1 MGHYLGLVGLPG
13 LMPGENLGSETA
25 TPLAEYLDTATS
37 VLARGN
43 VRGNRQM
50 TALGALFECPRR
62 MNSCRAKKPPQI
74 SAMPVH
80 KDLNEELE
88 PVREALK
95 AMGKADALKLDD
107 EGGYE
112 KEAAAG
118 GEASK
123 ATAVAHVVYRAAEI
137 AIHILCIWFI
147 LRILCIAV
155 LAISA
160 RWCIQWMGRASEL
173 PASIPPATRRGAFAK
188 RLARRRASR
197 AAKRAGAG

>member
-1 MGHYLGLVGLPG
+1 
-13 LMPGENLGSETA
+13 MPGENLGSETA
-25 TPLAEYLDTATS
+25 TPLAEYLDTS

-95 AMGKADALKLDD
+95 AMGKADALKLNDKEED
-107 EGGYE
+107 ET
-112 KEAAAG
+112 KAAAG
-118 GEASK
+118 GEASR
-123 ATAVAHVVYRAAEI
+123 APAVDYRAAADI
-137 AIHILCIWFI
+137 DILRIWFI
-147 LRILCIAV
+147 LCFLCFLCFAV

-160 RWCIQWMGRASEL
+160 RWGTQWMGRASASEL
-173 PASIPPATRRGAFAK
+173 LASIPPATRRGAFA
-188 RLARRRASR
+188 
-197 AAKRAGAG
+197 